1 MAKKMPTRPDGCE
14 PEETSGAAPV
24 VETEEQQRPVA
35 PVREKIGEA
44 RGNLRQRS
52 DWFRKRSGEP

>member
-1 MAKKMPTRPDGCE
+1 MAKKTPTSRNGCE
-14 PEETSGAAPV
+14 LEETSGPAPAT
-24 VETEEQQRPVA
+24 ETEEQQRPVA